1 MHREEMISRIV
12 NAYLGGVTGAREAYE
27 SDAAYH
33 ERLYFMIRLLEIFDL
48 AMEQE
53 QMLPGARFAV
63 LERVMMAAPDP
74 EETRQRLQV
83 AQKLLARWPS
93 NWKLSKED

>member
-1 MHREEMISRIV
+1 MIHREEMISRIV
-12 NAYLGGVTGAREAYE
+12 NAYLGGITGAREAYK

-74 EETRQRLQV
+74 AE
-83 AQKLLARWPS
+83 
-93 NWKLSKED
+93 SKRMLEHLKTLTIKMESQWLT